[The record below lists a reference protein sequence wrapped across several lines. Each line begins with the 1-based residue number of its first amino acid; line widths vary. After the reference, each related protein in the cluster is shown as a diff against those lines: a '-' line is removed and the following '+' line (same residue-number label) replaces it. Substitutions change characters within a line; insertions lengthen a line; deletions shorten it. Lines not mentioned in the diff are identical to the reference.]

1 MEWLSQNAR
10 ATRRQY
16 ELRDRFAIFWCGHK
30 QRLDHGKMQCESFM
44 LSIVKG
50 IKPIDQ
56 LETMLET
63 QISALAKR
71 RILPNACR
79 RFWSCW
85 RGPKTR
91 LKNQ

>member
-1 MEWLSQNAR
+1 MALAKRAGDSATVRIAR
-10 ATRRQY
+10 QVC
-16 ELRDRFAIFWCGHK
+16 DFWCGHK